1 MAGKAEEAHVNV
13 QDGGT
18 VTYAEMRMVAQEIHR
33 LERQARQIRTAA
45 LVCVGLLVGTA
56 VFAGVIALLVS
67 AFTQT
72 EIKEDG
78 AQLAMVSK
86 KDTSKVVATAQS
98 LEDIDGS
105 DLVDYGRYD
114 VDANGDPDG
123 EWNLSDER
131 IALIRTISWKDGQR
145 MEVHHVAEIVRFDGT
160 DARVE
165 ITTKAGHVITIW
177 DKDGVDN
184 FDVVIRRFDRNTNS
198 FGPDEDVNPMG
209 DENDSGRGRILV
221 SLNRP
226 VLADRP
232 RPINIDDFFDDD
244 NP

>member
-1 MAGKAEEAHVNV
+1 
-13 QDGGT
+13 
-18 VTYAEMRMVAQEIHR
+18 
-33 LERQARQIRTAA
+33 
-45 LVCVGLLVGTA
+45 
-56 VFAGVIALLVS
+56 VIALLVS